1 MYCQHRPYLI
11 GLIFFP
17 DIFLGFL
24 LVGYCFSAGLLL
36 LVALKERQGN
46 KQMSDPIMST
56 YKRLPV
62 HFQRGEGALLWDTN
76 GNRYLD
82 ALSGIA
88 VCGLGHAHPAIK
100 KALCEQAGKLIHTSN
115 LYGITNQEKLGETLA
130 RISGMSKVFFGN
142 SGAEANE
149 AAIKI
154 ARLYGHK
161 KGIDKPAIVVME
173 NSFHGRT
180 LATLSATGNR
190 KVQAG
195 FEPLVS
201 GFIRVPYNDVDS
213 LRIVAENNPN
223 VVAVLV
229 EPIQGEG
236 GINIP
241 ADNYLNELRS
251 ICDDNKWLLM
261 LDEIQTG
268 MGRSGRMFAHQHN
281 RIVPDVMTV
290 AKGLA
295 NGVPIGA
302 CLAHNEA
309 AEVLVAGTHGSTFG
323 GNPLAC
329 AAASAVIETIEKD
342 KLVSRAESLG
352 SKILADFADALEDV
366 AGVEEIRGCGL
377 LIGIELDRA
386 CGDLVM
392 AALEKG
398 LLINVTADKT
408 IRLLPP
414 LVMTDEQSGEM
425 VEILSTLIKQFLA
438 SDQD

>member
-1 MYCQHRPYLI
+1 
-11 GLIFFP
+11 
-17 DIFLGFL
+17 
-24 LVGYCFSAGLLL
+24 
-36 LVALKERQGN
+36 
-46 KQMSDPIMST
+46 MST

-62 HFQRGEGALLWDTN
+62 QFQRGEGAWLWDTD
-76 GNRYLD
+76 GKRYLD

-88 VCGLGHAHPAIK
+88 VCGLGHAHPAVAE
-100 KALCEQAGKLIHTSN
+100 ALCQQARELIHTSN
-115 LYGITNQEKLGETLA
+115 IYGIPKQEELGETLA
-130 RISGMSKVFFGN
+130 RISGMSRVFFCN

-154 ARLYGHK
+154 ARLYGHH
-161 KGIDKPAIVVME
+161 KGITNPAIVVME

-201 GFIRVPYNDVDS
+201 GFIRVPYGDADS
-213 LRIVAENNPN
+213 LRAVAKNNPN

-241 ADNYLNELRS
+241 ADDYLNQLRS
-251 ICDDNKWLLM
+251 ICDDYGLLLM

-281 RIVPDVMTV
+281 GILPDVMTI
-290 AKGLA
+290 AKSLG

-302 CLAHNEA
+302 CLAHGAA
-309 AEVLVAGTHGSTFG
+309 AEVFGFGNHGSTFG
-323 GNPLAC
+323 GNPLVC
-329 AAASAVIETIEKD
+329 ATASAVIATLEQD
-342 KLVSRAESLG
+342 QLVVRAEALG
-352 SKILADFADALEDV
+352 NKILADLADTLEGI

-377 LIGIELDRA
+377 LIGIELDRN

-392 AALEKG
+392 AALEQG
-398 LLINVTADKT
+398 LLINVTADRT

-414 LVMTDEQSGEM
+414 LIMSDEQSDQM
-425 VEILSTLIKQFLA
+425 VATLSMIIRQFLA
-438 SDQD
+438 ADPED